1 MAKMEKIKENKAALK
16 MLEEAIPRMV
26 EYLTEFDIE
35 KDEPYSYEITFDGRG
50 IGVRLGTIDFDKPFA
65 FWIGGALCLPD
76 KRVKGV
82 TCQKNIIR

>member
-50 IGVRLGTIDFDKPFA
+50 IGVRLGTLDFDKPFNEQYA
-65 FWIGGALCLPD
+65 INFD
-76 KRVKGV
+76 YMEVS
-82 TCQKNIIR
+82 KND